1 MLFINKS
8 QITSPK
14 TLSWIIIIY
23 AIAVRFVQYI
33 ANRSLWADES
43 VLALNIVDR
52 NYLELLEPLDYNQG
66 APIGFLWVEKLA
78 IQLLG
83 NNEYALRL
91 FPFICGIA
99 SIFLFYDLAKRSLNH
114 YGVPMALAFFAT
126 LEYLVYYT
134 TELKQYSSDVAVAL
148 ILAWLT
154 QDLLKRDLN
163 FKNTAIYSIIGAVII
178 WFSHP
183 AVLVAGG
190 FALFSLIKL
199 WRNRDFQRLPKLIT
213 VFAVWGI
220 SFLGFYFLSIQS
232 LSNNETLMES
242 WRSAFPSELTDINW
256 LAEKWWKLF
265 ENPLGFSENYYIIAA
280 NVFFFIGVFSL
291 FRRNPSILA
300 FLTSPLLATILA
312 AYLRQYPFR
321 NRLLLFLT
329 PFIILLIAEGLH
341 YLRNTDSRKF
351 IEFKHIGTVF
361 FILLIIQP
369 LFQTTA
375 LFVNPITREEIRP
388 VIAYVKEHQ
397 QPGDVLYIFQRGEY
411 QFQYYAE
418 KFGYEEGDYIVGVD
432 DLEDGKE
439 VSPPEWERYTQ
450 DLNALQGNPRV
461 WLIFSHI
468 DDVEEERDRVL
479 GYIDSLGQKR
489 DRYDAP
495 GAFALLY
502 DFTANDETP

>member
-1 MLFINKS
+1 MLFVNKHK
-8 QITSPK
+8 ITSPK
-14 TLSWIIIIY
+14 TLSWIVIIY
-23 AIAVRFVQYI
+23 AIALHCIQYM
-33 ANRSLWADES
+33 AKRSLWADES

-52 NYLELLEPLDYNQG
+52 SYLELLEPLDYNQG
-66 APIGFLWVEKLA
+66 APIGFLWIEKLS

-83 NNEYALRL
+83 NHEYALRL
-91 FPFICGIA
+91 FPFLCGIA
-99 SIFLFYDLAKRSLNH
+99 SIFLFYDLAKRCLKN
-114 YGVPMALAFFAT
+114 YGVPIALAFFAT
-126 LEYLVYYT
+126 LEYLVYYI
-134 TELKQYSSDVAVAL
+134 TELKQYSSDVAVTL
-148 ILAWLT
+148 ILALLT

-163 FKNTAIYSIIGAVII
+163 FKNILTYSLIGAVMI

-190 FALFSLIKL
+190 FALFSLIKV
-199 WRNRDFQRLPKLIT
+199 WRNRNFEKLPKLLT
-213 VFAVWGI
+213 VFTTWGI

-232 LSNNETLMES
+232 LSNNETLKES

-265 ENPLGFSENYYIIAA
+265 ENPLGIREDYIWIAM
-280 NVFFFIGVFSL
+280 VVFFIGVFSL
-291 FRRNPSILA
+291 FRRNRQTLA
-300 FLTSPLLATILA
+300 FLASPLLATILA

-329 PFIILLIAEGLH
+329 PFIVLLIAEGIH
-341 YLRNTDSRKF
+341 YVGRKTRHKLKA
-351 IEFKHIGTVF
+351 IPG
-361 FILLIIQP
+361 ILLFGVLFWIP

-375 LFVNPITREEIRP
+375 LFANPITREEIRP
-388 VIAYVKEHQ
+388 VIAYVKERQ

-450 DLNALQGNPRV
+450 DLNALRGNSRV

-495 GAFALLY
+495 GAFVLLY